1 MVYSFHVYEIFS
13 PKKELEIIINLLCF
27 HQGGESAVS
36 PGHSSD
42 YAEQEELV
50 TVHSSVSS

>member
-1 MVYSFHVYEIFS
+1 MVYSFHVCDIFS
-13 PKKELEIIINLLCF
+13 PKKELEIIIYLICF
-27 HQGGESAVS
+27 YQGGESAVS